1 MNHLVEPVR
10 LTSAPR
16 RRAAASSPHR
26 TPLVLVV
33 EDGVRLSEAIQG
45 LCEFLR
51 VDVATIGGED
61 DLARTLR
68 ESRPMAVLAEMDG
81 KSQDGGYVMMRI
93 AEHDRA
99 LPLML
104 LTGADPSLIGAAEAI
119 EELCD
124 LSAVT
129 RYPVLPA
136 IGEVVEFLFRAGQSG
151 SCLGL
156 MPT

>member
-1 MNHLVEPVR
+1 MNHLAEPLR
-10 LTSAPR
+10 IPSALRPR
-16 RRAAASSPHR
+16 AVASRPCR

-33 EDGVRLSEAIQG
+33 EDGVRLSEAIYG
-45 LCEFLR
+45 LCEFLH
-51 VDVATIGGED
+51 VGVATIGGEG

-68 ESRPMAVLAEMDG
+68 DSRPMAVLAEMDG

-93 AEHDRA
+93 AEHDRT

-104 LTGADPSLIGAAEAI
+104 LTGPDPALVGAAEAI

-124 LSAVT
+124 LSAVA
-129 RYPVLPA
+129 RHLVLPT

-156 MPT
+156 MPA

>member
-1 MNHLVEPVR
+1 MNHLAEPLR
-10 LTSAPR
+10 ISSASHPR
-16 RRAAASSPHR
+16 AIASRPGR

-33 EDGVRLSEAIQG
+33 EDGTRLSDAIHG

-51 VDVATIGGED
+51 IGVATVGGES

-68 ESRPMAVLAEMDG
+68 NSRPMAVLAEMDG
-81 KSQDGGYVMMRI
+81 RSQDGGYVMMRI
-93 AEHDRA
+93 AEHDRT

-104 LTGADPSLIGAAEAI
+104 LTGSNPALIGAAEAI

-124 LSAVT
+124 LSAVA
-129 RYPVLPA
+129 RHLVLPE
-136 IGEVVEFLFRAGQSG
+136 IGEVVEFLFRAGLSG

-156 MPT
+156 MPA